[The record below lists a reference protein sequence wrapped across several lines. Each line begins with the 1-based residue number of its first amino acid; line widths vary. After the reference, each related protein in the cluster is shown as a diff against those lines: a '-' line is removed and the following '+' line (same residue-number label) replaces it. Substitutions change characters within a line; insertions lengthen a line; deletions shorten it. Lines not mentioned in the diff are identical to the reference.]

1 MDDFCAV
8 LQRCVINKDN
18 EDRWEW
24 IGSVDKKYNVKHTYS
39 IISQGGVGGCEDAFK
54 LLWNTKGQP

>member
-1 MDDFCAV
+1 MMDDFCAV

-24 IGSVDKKYNVKHTYS
+24 IGSVDKKYNVKHAYN
-39 IISQGGVGGCEDAFK
+39 II
-54 LLWNTKGQP
+54 